1 MGRFTIGDCLQ
12 GYLAHQVVEVRRLS
26 ERRYA
31 DGRLGDDGSPDGSED
46 VHDLRV
52 ALRRIHSTLSAG
64 APAYEKKAVAPLRR
78 DVRDLIGVLGVPR
91 DLDVLSELLLPRV
104 EDPADRVLVRDVLAA
119 RHDRAEAAALAA
131 LQPSSMEGLERS
143 LDHLVAT
150 PPTTSRAER
159 SARKEAP
166 RLARREVRRL
176 ARLAEHAH
184 RLPTDSERWEALHD
198 VRKAAKR
205 TRYLLEATAQAHG
218 SPKGARIKELTA
230 LQDVLGDQHD
240 LVVAARLVR
249 ELGAAEPAGLVTL
262 ADALEDEAESLVP
275 AYVEAWERVRK
286 RAVAAGWL
294 G

>member
-12 GYLAHQVVEVRRLS
+12 GYLAHQVVEVRRLG

-31 DGRLGDDGSPDGSED
+31 DGRLDGDGSED

-64 APAYEKKAVAPLRR
+64 APAYEKKAVAPLRTA
-78 DVRDLIGVLGVPR
+78 VRELIGVLGVPR
-91 DLDVLSELLLPRV
+91 DLEVLSGLLLPRI
-104 EDPADRVLVRDVLAA
+104 EDPADRVLVRDVLAG
-119 RHDRAEAAALAA
+119 RHQRAEAAALAA
-131 LQPSSMEGLERS
+131 LGPSALEALDRS
-143 LDHLVAT
+143 LDHLLAA
-150 PPTTSRAER
+150 PPTSARADR

-166 RLARREVRRL
+166 RLVRREVRRL
-176 ARLAEHAH
+176 ARLADHAH
-184 RLPTDSERWEALHD
+184 RTPTDAERWEALHD
-198 VRKAAKR
+198 LRKATKR
-205 TRYLLEATAQAHG
+205 TRYLLEATKEARAGHR
-218 SPKGARIKELTA
+218 GARIKELTA

-240 LVVAARLVR
+240 LVVAARVAR

-262 ADALEDEAESLVP
+262 ADTIETEAESLVP
-275 AYVEAWERVRK
+275 AYLQAWGRVRD